1 MYRALVVLVPCAAV
15 AAMACESSPRGASPE
30 EKASVVANS
39 ATAVVLGTT
48 QSFAVLAGSTVTN
61 TGPTVVTGALGVSP
75 GSAVTGFPPGLVN
88 GGTIQAGTAVALKAQ
103 NDATTAYNALAGQAC
118 DHDLTGRD
126 MGGLTLTPG
135 TYCFSSSAQLTGT
148 LTLNAEGD
156 PAAVFVFQIGST
168 LTAASS
174 SSVRVINGGDS
185 CNVYWQVGSS
195 ATIGTGSTF
204 MGSIIALTS
213 ITLSTGVAVSGRA
226 LARNAAVTMD
236 TDTVSAASCQVGLD
250 GGGTEGG
257 AGGTGTGGSNA
268 TGGNAGVAGS
278 AGSGAGGASG
288 VGGVA
293 SAGGAAGPAD
303 SGVGGAS
310 GRGGAHGAGGVVGM
324 GGVAGA
330 SGGGGADAGMT
341 FCGNV
346 CVDLQTDFHH
356 CGSCDHVCGPSES
369 CVNGMCTGP
378 CPPSAMQPSCQGLA
392 ATCGPAGNA
401 SCCSSS
407 VVPGGTY
414 NRSNDVNYPATVS
427 DFRFDT
433 YEVTV
438 GRFRKFKA
446 AWEGGWRPSA
456 GAGKHKHLNGGR
468 GLVNSGAPGYES
480 GWETAWDSAVT
491 PTDPFLS
498 SCGPSYTTWTSSP
511 GANENRPINCTNWYE
526 QYAFCIW
533 DGGFLPSE
541 AEWNYA
547 AAGGNEQRSYPWG
560 DTAPDCTFAN
570 YKGAAGDTEYC
581 TLPGIGATN
590 DVGSESPKG
599 DGKWGQADLAG
610 NVLEWT
616 LDSINL
622 PYAQASCPNCAYT
635 VASSGRVLR
644 GGSFL
649 SPASNMTTSNRGGF
663 GVSLRDGGMGSRCA
677 RSP

>member
-1 MYRALVVLVPCAAV
+1 V
-15 AAMACESSPRGASPE
+15 AH
-30 EKASVVANS
+30 S
-39 ATAVVLGTT
+39 ATALVLGTT

-61 TGPTVVTGALGVSP
+61 TGPSVVTGDLGLSP
-75 GSAVTGFPPGLVN
+75 GSAVTGFPPGLLN
-88 GGTIQAGTAVALKAQ
+88 GGTIQAGTAVALQAQ
-103 NDATTAYNALAGQAC
+103 SDATTAYNALAGQAC
-118 DHDLTGRD
+118 NHDLSGQD
-126 MGGLTLTPG
+126 LGGLTLTPG

-156 PAAVFVFQIGST
+156 PAAVFSFQIGST
-168 LTAASS
+168 LITASDSA
-174 SSVRVINGGDS
+174 VRMINGGNS

-195 ATIGTGSTF
+195 ATVGTGSTF

-213 ITLSTGVAVSGRA
+213 ITLTTGASLSGRA
-226 LARNAAVTMD
+226 VARNAAVTMD
-236 TDTVSAASCQVGLD
+236 TNTVSAASCQGGPD
-250 GGGTEGG
+250 GGRPDSGV
-257 AGGTGTGGSNA
+257 GGTGTGGSSA
-268 TGGNAGVAGS
+268 TGGDAGVS
-278 AGSGAGGASG
+278 
-288 VGGVA
+288 
-293 SAGGAAGPAD
+293 GAAGEAG

-310 GRGGAHGAGGVVGM
+310 TGGATGAAGAGIGGGSGAGGHIGM

-330 SGGGGADAGMT
+330 SGSGGADAGMT
-341 FCGNV
+341 TCGNI
-346 CVDLQTDFHH
+346 CVDLQTDCQH
-356 CGSCDHVCGPSES
+356 CGSCDHACGPLQS
-369 CVNGMCTGP
+369 CVGGMCTDV
-378 CPPSAMQPSCQGLA
+378 CPPSAEQPSCKGLA

-414 NRSNDVNYPATVS
+414 NRSNDVNFPATVG
-427 DFRFDT
+427 DFRLDT
-433 YEVTV
+433 FEVTV

-456 GAGKHKHLNGGR
+456 GAGKHTHLNGGQ
-468 GLVNSGAPGYES
+468 GLVNSGANGYEA
-480 GWETAWDSAVT
+480 GWDKAWESDVT
-491 PTDPFLS
+491 PTDPYLS
-498 SCGPSYTTWTSSP
+498 SCGPSYATWTSSP
-511 GANENRPINCTNWYE
+511 GANENRPISCTNWYE

-547 AAGGNEQRSYPWG
+547 ATGGSEQRQYPWG
-560 DTAPDCTFAN
+560 ATAPDCTYAN

-616 LDSINL
+616 LDSSNL
-622 PYAQASCPNCAYT
+622 PYAQASCTNCAHT

-644 GGSFL
+644 GGGFL
-649 SPASNMTTSNRGGF
+649 SPASNMTTSNRGSF
-663 GVSLRDGGMGSRCA
+663 GVSLHDGGMGSRCA
-677 RSP
+677 RNAP